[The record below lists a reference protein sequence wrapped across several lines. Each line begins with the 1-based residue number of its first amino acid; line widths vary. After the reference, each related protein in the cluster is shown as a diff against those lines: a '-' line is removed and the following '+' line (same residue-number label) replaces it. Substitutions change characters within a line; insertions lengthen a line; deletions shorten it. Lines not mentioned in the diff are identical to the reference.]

1 MVTRACSTTWA
12 LCRPRSGD
20 QVAILAHGLRDAAL
34 QQSLVLFCMAH
45 CQAPVARAALFQ
57 ADRQGFTILGEQV

>member
-1 MVTRACSTTWA
+1 M
-12 LCRPRSGD
+12 
-20 QVAILAHGLRDAAL
+20 AILAHGLRDAAL